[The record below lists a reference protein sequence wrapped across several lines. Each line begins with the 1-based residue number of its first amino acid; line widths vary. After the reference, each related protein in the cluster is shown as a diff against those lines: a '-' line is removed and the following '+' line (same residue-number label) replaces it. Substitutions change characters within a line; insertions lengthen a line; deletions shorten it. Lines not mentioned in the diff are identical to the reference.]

1 MKIRVNKLLAAILLS
16 FVITATANGSSSF
29 IIQTEIT
36 SADTVASKK
45 GEILIKQYCY
55 SCHSP
60 QMRGLQRL
68 APPFQMVKMHYL
80 RDYPVKEDFINAIS
94 AWVKEPNADYSIMPG
109 ALNRFGL
116 MPPMVI
122 NDEDVKLIA
131 NYLYSADLPNFRGH
145 GKRMMHG
152 KQSGQN

>member
-1 MKIRVNKLLAAILLS
+1 MKLRVNKLLAAILLS
-16 FVITATANGSSSF
+16 LVITATANGSSLF
-29 IIQTEIT
+29 TEQTEFT
-36 SADTVASKK
+36 SADTTASKK
-45 GEILIKQYCY
+45 GEILIEQYCY

-60 QMRGLQRL
+60 QIRGQQRL

-80 RDYPVKEDFINAIS
+80 RDFPVKEDFINAITT
-94 AWVKEPNADYSIMPG
+94 WVKKPNAEYSIMPG

-122 NDEDVKLIA
+122 NEEDVKLIA
-131 NYLYSADLPNFRGH
+131 NYLYNADLPEFRGH

-152 KQSGQN
+152 RQRGRD